1 MIQNDIPDETITI
14 LHCVSTLFTK
24 SSPLF
29 SVSSLANYTSP
40 RLGPT
45 GDVISYSS
53 FTEVALTLET
63 VPIRSYPTAEE
74 LSLASTWLPVVFTF
88 RPLLSSPL
96 RLRYLQLYQCFL

>member
-1 MIQNDIPDETITI
+1 MKLLLYYIVFQ
-14 LHCVSTLFTK
+14 LLFTK

-63 VPIRSYPTAEE
+63 VPIRSYPSAEE
-74 LSLASTWLPVVFTF
+74 LSLASTWLPVVFTIVAF
-88 RPLLSSPL
+88 PAAIVVPL

>member
-1 MIQNDIPDETITI
+1 MGESSLERVRLSKGHIHYTTFITSSSMIQNDIPDETITI

-40 RLGPT
+40 RLSPT
-45 GDVISYSS
+45 GGVISYSS

-63 VPIRSYPTAEE
+63 VPIRSYPSAEE
-74 LSLASTWLPVVFTF
+74 LSLAST
-88 RPLLSSPL
+88 
-96 RLRYLQLYQCFL
+96 